1 MLAKRTAPGT
11 QVDSRQK
18 LRDEMPSKQK
28 EAVKNSRSPPHMSP
42 DKKMHFDLDDPDY
55 IRDLQRPAVIKEDLN
70 EMERRK
76 RVQQILESKA
86 FREELEQLILS
97 EKNQGSGVDRLKTLE
112 QLSQLILPSSPARHP
127 SIGAV
132 RSVVILPIADLR
144 GAEVSKFTKQ
154 ERILRN
160 KLASLYRLI
169 DLFQW
174 SQGIYNHNSVRM
186 TTEGGDVVLT
196 NPFGLL
202 YHEITAS
209 SLVKVNFT
217 GQILDPGSSGLGI
230 NDAAYVLHT
239 AIYQARSDIRCIIHM
254 HTPVVGAVAAMKC
267 GFLPISQEALA
278 VGTVS
283 YHEYQGAANED
294 EQRSAVACDIGNSKV
309 MFLRNHGYV
318 ACGSTIAEAF
328 HLAYN
333 VVLACETQIRAVRA
347 GIDNL
352 FLASEEAKSRAAETA
367 KEGAGGGSPNR
378 VQDGVKKIQWG
389 VGELEWEAW
398 MRVLDSAGYRTGHV
412 YRQPWLS
419 SKAPLAHSDVAQ
431 PPAATARG
439 LLTESDHPPE
449 GQILHGKNEGVWMN
463 SPNAYTKLLLKETG
477 TSEPKTYTKW
487 VQDINVTGS
496 TPVKIVPPHQFVP
509 VAPTTREF
517 KEKRNMLKEARRVDT
532 ISAGPQSKVLDPVAW
547 QDIEKIKEADMTG
560 SEDKVMIGA
569 ASKGIIEREF
579 RHNAQIYQQL
589 YQPNPFSSE
598 TDEDIKAYL
607 KAVEKKHDLLLDSSG
622 ERHDESP
629 SPESISLMLAARDQ
643 QSPAFQDE
651 TPTSTGSGLVTTF
664 DAMSDR
670 ATTLVFGSPKLISDI
685 SASPGRGSWFQ
696 RSKSERFH
704 RILARDA
711 NTAGDDGK
719 ALSDDELQ
727 ADGKKDKKKKMF
739 KTPAFLSRGK
749 KDRKKKEVVTLELS
763 E

>member
-1 MLAKRTAPGT
+1 
-11 QVDSRQK
+11 
-18 LRDEMPSKQK
+18 MPSKQK
-28 EAVKNSRSPPHMSP
+28 EVVKNSKSPHMSP

-97 EKNQGSGVDRLKTLE
+97 EKNQGSGADRLKTLE
-112 QLSQLILPSSPARHP
+112 QLSELILPSSPARHP
-127 SIGAV
+127 SINAI

-186 TTEGGDVVLT
+186 SSEGGDVVLT

-230 NDAAYVLHT
+230 NEAAYVLHT
-239 AIYQARSDIRCIIHM
+239 AIYQARSDVRCIIHM

-267 GFLPISQEALA
+267 GFLPISQEALI

-283 YHEYQGAANED
+283 YHDYQGTGSED
-294 EQRSAVACDIGNSKV
+294 EERSSIACDIGNSKV
-309 MFLRNHGYV
+309 MFLRNHGFV

-333 VVLACETQIRAVRA
+333 VVLACETQIRAVRG

-352 FLASEEAKSRAAETA
+352 VLSSEEARSRAAETA
-367 KEGAGGGSPNR
+367 REGSSGVGTLKA
-378 VQDGVKKIQWG
+378 QDGVKKIQWG

-398 MRVLDSAGYRTGHV
+398 MRVLDSAGYRTGHI

-439 LLTESDHPPE
+439 LLTESDHPPYTLSLKAAIKSSSHLKHCRE

-487 VQDINVTGS
+487 VQDVNATGS

-509 VAPTTREF
+509 VAPTSKEF
-517 KEKRNMLKEARRVDT
+517 KEKRNMLKEARRIDT
-532 ISAGPQSKVLDPVAW
+532 ISAGPQSKVLDP
-547 QDIEKIKEADMTG
+547 EADMTG

-607 KAVEKKHDLLLDSSG
+607 KAVEKKHELVHDSSG
-622 ERHDESP
+622 ERQDESP
-629 SPESISLMLAARDQ
+629 SPESVSLMLAARDQ
-643 QSPAFQDE
+643 QSPAFQDD
-651 TPTSTGSGLVTTF
+651 TPTST
-664 DAMSDR
+664 A
-670 ATTLVFGSPKLISDI
+670 
-685 SASPGRGSWFQ
+685 ASPSRGSWFQ

-711 NTAGDDGK
+711 NTTADDGR

-749 KDRKKKEVVTLELS
+749 KDRKKKELALELS

>member
-1 MLAKRTAPGT
+1 
-11 QVDSRQK
+11 
-18 LRDEMPSKQK
+18 
-28 EAVKNSRSPPHMSP
+28 
-42 DKKMHFDLDDPDY
+42 MHY
-55 IRDLQRPAVIKEDLN
+55 LN

-97 EKNQGSGVDRLKTLE
+97 EKNQGSGADRLKTLE
-112 QLSQLILPSSPARHP
+112 QLSELILPSSPA
-127 SIGAV
+127 SKICIKSLG
-132 RSVVILPIADLR
+132 SVVILPIADLR

-174 SQGIYNHNSVRM
+174 SQGIYNHNSVSGRLFRD
-186 TTEGGDVVLT
+186 EGGDVVLT

-217 GQILDPGSSGLGI
+217 GQMLDPGSSGLGI
-230 NDAAYVLHT
+230 NEAAYVLHT
-239 AIYQARSDIRCIIHM
+239 AIYQARSDVRCIIHM

-267 GFLPISQEALA
+267 GFLPISQEALI

-283 YHEYQGAANED
+283 YHDYQGTGNED
-294 EQRSAVACDIGNSKV
+294 EERSSIACDIGNSKV
-309 MFLRNHGYV
+309 MFLRNHGFV

-328 HLAYN
+328 YLAYN

-352 FLASEEAKSRAAETA
+352 VLSSEEAKSRAAETA
-367 KEGAGGGSPNR
+367 KESSSGA
-378 VQDGVKKIQWG
+378 QDGVKKIQWG

-398 MRVLDSAGYRTGHV
+398 MRVLDSAGYRTGHI

-439 LLTESDHPPE
+439 LLTESDHPPY
-449 GQILHGKNEGVWMN
+449 ILHGKNEGVWMN

-487 VQDINVTGS
+487 VQDVNATGS

-509 VAPTTREF
+509 VAPTSKEF
-517 KEKRNMLKEARRVDT
+517 KEKRNMLKEARRIDT

-607 KAVEKKHDLLLDSSG
+607 KAVEKKH
-622 ERHDESP
+622 
-629 SPESISLMLAARDQ
+629 
-643 QSPAFQDE
+643 
-651 TPTSTGSGLVTTF
+651 
-664 DAMSDR
+664 
-670 ATTLVFGSPKLISDI
+670 
-685 SASPGRGSWFQ
+685 
-696 RSKSERFH
+696 
-704 RILARDA
+704 
-711 NTAGDDGK
+711 GK
-719 ALSDDELQ
+719 
-727 ADGKKDKKKKMF
+727 
-739 KTPAFLSRGK
+739 
-749 KDRKKKEVVTLELS
+749 
-763 E
+763 